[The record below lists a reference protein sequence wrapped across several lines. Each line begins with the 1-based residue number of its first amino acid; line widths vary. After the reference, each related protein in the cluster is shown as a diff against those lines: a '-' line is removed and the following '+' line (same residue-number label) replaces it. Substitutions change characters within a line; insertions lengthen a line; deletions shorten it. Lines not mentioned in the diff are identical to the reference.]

1 MILYFIPGPPQ
12 LIQALKV
19 AQHLGGARGDT
30 SKGIVQKIE
39 GVSSK
44 KGDCVDDLVDCSKL
58 ESACSQGAL
67 TFGRVA

>member
-1 MILYFIPGPPQ
+1 MILYFIPGPRQ
-12 LIQALKV
+12 LIQAPKV

-44 KGDCVDDLVDCSKL
+44 KGDCVDCSKL

>member
-1 MILYFIPGPPQ
+1 MILYFIPGPRQ
-12 LIQALKV
+12 LILALNV
-19 AQHLGGARGDT
+19 AQRLGGARGDT

-44 KGDCVDDLVDCSKL
+44 KKCVDDFVYCSKL